1 MQSAK
6 NIIVTGGSGFIGSH
20 IVEKLCKNNHNV
32 IVLDLWQSKEI
43 LELSKKS
50 KKSKVQK
57 SKYSRFRR
65 NRKRIQKLRS
75 SNSFSCNI
83 GYL

>member
-43 LELSKKS
+43 LELSKKVKNLKF
-50 KKSKVQK
+50 KKVSIHDFDEIEK
-57 SKYSRFRR
+57 
-65 NRKRIQKLRS
+65 IQKLRS

-83 GYL
+83 GT